1 MTLSLLPLFILVKTF
16 EKGSQ
21 RGARII
27 QDNRDTV
34 SGKKK
39 KACDRFFRCNFKLS
53 EHHKTKFDSPPLY
66 WGGSRGFRDGS
77 ATTLKPVACGDF

>member
-21 RGARII
+21 RGVRII

-39 KACDRFFRCNFKLS
+39 KHVTVFSDVILSSLNITKLNLI
-53 EHHKTKFDSPPLY
+53 HLHCI
-66 WGGSRGFRDGS
+66 G
-77 ATTLKPVACGDF
+77 VAAEDLEMDQPQH

>member
-21 RGARII
+21 RGVRII

-39 KACDRFFRCNFKLS
+39 KKHVTVFSDVILSSLNITKLNLI
-53 EHHKTKFDSPPLY
+53 HLHCI
-66 WGGSRGFRDGS
+66 G
-77 ATTLKPVACGDF
+77 VAAEDLEMDQPQH

>member
-21 RGARII
+21 RGVRII
-27 QDNRDTV
+27 QDNRNTV

-39 KACDRFFRCNFKLS
+39 KKHVTVFSDVILS
-53 EHHKTKFDSPPLY
+53 SLKTKFDSPPLY